1 MLLQDVYTLN
11 FKNYPIRAVAYFL
24 SLFPV
29 CTLRFV
35 ICTRLAVPHQF
46 ASNSCSKL
54 VPPSHKR
61 SANFPVITITLREN
75 LRTLAHSL
83 TGSGD
88 AAEADTHGADG
99 LEVGGCLA
107 FASCHMYALVA
118 IVPPLVVAFFTEDVS
133 MLVGFTGAYAGLGIQ
148 WIVPTCLVY
157 CLRRRLDSERARA
170 TAMANGS
177 NGGMK
182 SAFSKQ
188 KDNRNPFASPFAHV
202 AWIYVILT
210 CALASTVII
219 TISHFK

>member
-1 MLLQDVYTLN
+1 M
-11 FKNYPIRAVAYFL
+11 
-24 SLFPV
+24 
-29 CTLRFV
+29 
-35 ICTRLAVPHQF
+35 
-46 ASNSCSKL
+46 
-54 VPPSHKR
+54 
-61 SANFPVITITLREN
+61 ITITLREN

-88 AAEADTHGADG
+88 AEAETHAEDG
-99 LEVGGCLA
+99 LEAGGGCLA
-107 FASCHMYALVA
+107 FVSRHIYALVA

-157 CLRRRLDSERARA
+157 CLRRRLDSERTRVL
-170 TAMANGS
+170 MA

-182 SAFSKQ
+182 IDFTKQ
-188 KDNRNPFASPFAHV
+188 KGNQNPFASPFAHA
-202 AWIYVILT
+202 AWLYVILM